1 MSIEPLDEPAEAMT
15 QAQASYL
22 QSLAAAAGDTFDS
35 GLSKAAAAKRIAEL
49 ERKTR
54 RGPPQADGG
63 DGGSSIRANESP
75 SATESATNG
84 PPQEEH

>member
-1 MSIEPLDEPAEAMT
+1 MSIEHLDEPAEAMT

-22 QSLAAAAGDTFDS
+22 QTLAAAAGDTFDS

-49 ERKTR
+49 ERKTQQ
-54 RGPPQADGG
+54 GPPQADAG
-63 DGGSSIRANESP
+63 DGGSSIRANESR
-75 SATESATNG
+75 SATESADG